1 MSIQFPTN
9 RKQVE
14 DRAKSDV
21 KSQLTTSNPWLKN
34 SFLGALITGYAGRV
48 YEFYLQLKNAL
59 AEMFPDTA
67 SGDYLER
74 WGSYVSITRLG
85 ATQST
90 GYVVF
95 TGTAGSAI
103 PAGTQVGSSD
113 SYYYTTD
120 AASVIA
126 ANSSSISSLT
136 RTGTTATAVTTSE
149 HLLATGMT
157 VTISGAD
164 QTDYNGSVEIVVV
177 DATTFTYTVSGS
189 PTTPATGTILVA
201 SDSAYVAVTST
212 GFGQS
217 NNQVSGTQL
226 TLSSVV
232 SGVSNTAYVSFDEI
246 GSGSDAE
253 SDDRYRERVLYR
265 YQNPIALFNEAAIK
279 TEVFKRAGT
288 TRAWVFSAGTARDP
302 QAVSGITR
310 SGSIATVV
318 TAANHYL
325 ESGQSVTIEGAD
337 QSGYNGTFKV
347 LTINDTTFAM
357 IVDSATTTPATGT
370 ITAAPGIPPGQ
381 VKVYFTR
388 DDDVNN
394 IPSASEVNAVKTQ
407 VLTIKPAH
415 TSDSDVIV
423 SGPTP
428 VTVDF
433 TFTNLTPNTTAMQ
446 AAVSDSLT
454 ALFREEVNVGE
465 ALSSYAYVS
474 AIWQTVDSTGSLVT
488 SFSLSAPSGDVA
500 IAEGEIP
507 VLGTITFS

>member
-1 MSIQFPTN
+1 
-9 RKQVE
+9 
-14 DRAKSDV
+14 
-21 KSQLTTSNPWLKN
+21 
-34 SFLGALITGYAGRV
+34 
-48 YEFYLQLKNAL
+48 
-59 AEMFPDTA
+59 MFPSHD
-67 SGDYLER
+67 R

-279 TEVFKRAGT
+279 TEVFKRAG
-288 TRAWVFSAGTARDP
+288 
-302 QAVSGITR
+302 R
-310 SGSIATVV
+310 S
-318 TAANHYL
+318 
-325 ESGQSVTIEGAD
+325 
-337 QSGYNGTFKV
+337 
-347 LTINDTTFAM
+347 
-357 IVDSATTTPATGT
+357 
-370 ITAAPGIPPGQ
+370 
-381 VKVYFTR
+381 
-388 DDDVNN
+388 
-394 IPSASEVNAVKTQ
+394 
-407 VLTIKPAH
+407 
-415 TSDSDVIV
+415 
-423 SGPTP
+423 
-428 VTVDF
+428 
-433 TFTNLTPNTTAMQ
+433 
-446 AAVSDSLT
+446 
-454 ALFREEVNVGE
+454 
-465 ALSSYAYVS
+465 
-474 AIWQTVDSTGSLVT
+474 
-488 SFSLSAPSGDVA
+488 
-500 IAEGEIP
+500 
-507 VLGTITFS
+507 